1 MYIVYF
7 IPLFVIAFIA
17 LMLFGSILSFLE
29 WLSDIIY
36 FLATPAFIKYIL
48 IKIGIFDLILP
59 LIKKRPKKQILN
71 VCLLDA
77 AKTFALIRLFCII
90 MPYYQKCWSSPFS
103 SLLDITL
110 LTVLILLIVV
120 FSVLADIMTLRFAF
134 ARYWDMERFTGFA
147 GGPITCYLF
156 FLAFVLLLILGY
168 GLFCILDFFNVI
180 HMKEGSTLFSFLID
194 TGFFDY
200 LL

>member
-36 FLATPAFIKYIL
+36 FLANPAFIKYIL
-48 IKIGIFDLILP
+48 MKIGIFDLILP

-71 VCLLDA
+71 VFLLDA

-90 MPYYQKCWSSPFS
+90 MPYYQKCWSSAFS

-110 LTVLILLIVV
+110 LTILILLILV
-120 FSVLADIMTLRFAF
+120 FSVLADIMIFRFAF
-134 ARYWDMERFTGFA
+134 SQHWDMKKFTGFA
-147 GGPITCYLF
+147 GGPIVCYLF
-156 FLAFVLLLILGY
+156 YLVPKFLLDLLLFVL
-168 GLFCILDFFNVI
+168 
-180 HMKEGSTLFSFLID
+180 K
-194 TGFFDY
+194 
-200 LL
+200 

>member
-7 IPLFVIAFIA
+7 IPLFVIAFLAIA
-17 LMLFGSILSFLE
+17 VFSSYYIFLE
-29 WLSDIIY
+29 WLSGIIY
-36 FLATPAFIKYIL
+36 FLANPAFIKYIL
-48 IKIGIFDLILP
+48 IKIGMFDLILP
-59 LIKKRPKKQILN
+59 RIKKRPKKQILN

-90 MPYYQKCWSSPFS
+90 MPYYQKCWSSAFS

-110 LTVLILLIVV
+110 LTILILLIVV

-134 ARYWDMERFTGFA
+134 AQHWDMKKFKGFA
-147 GGPITCYLF
+147 GGSITCYLF
-156 FLAFVLLLILGY
+156 FLAFILLLILGY